1 MTSATPLTVTCERH
15 GELVAAV
22 VCRHHLEVSD
32 HPVGFVEN
40 SDDPNDQ
47 QAWCDNCE
55 QLFLREGAMT
65 DEFRKFNDFAMVA
78 SIAARSY
85 ERCMRISPTPR
96 RSLLTVSSA
105 GPLGCSGKAG
115 LECANLFVRP
125 RYRLTRRLPR

>member
-1 MTSATPLTVTCERH
+1 MTTSANPLTVTCERH

-55 QLFLREGAMT
+55 QLFLREGDMT
-65 DEFRKFNDFAMVA
+65 EEFRRFNDFAVVCVNCYA
-78 SIAARSY
+78 QLRAVHAHI
-85 ERCMRISPTPR
+85 TD
-96 RSLLTVSSA
+96 T
-105 GPLGCSGKAG
+105 
-115 LECANLFVRP
+115 
-125 RYRLTRRLPR
+125 